1 MTTQSRGGGAIDLCY
16 ATTLRRASRRI
27 SQRYDH
33 ALAPVGLRATQFA
46 MLVTVQ
52 ERQPI
57 AINELADLLDLDRTT
72 AGKNVRPLEQHGLVA
87 TRTSPADRRIRT
99 IALTDAGADLI
110 ARALPLWRDAQR
122 DTEVQIGAALATD
135 LRERLRDLDIG

>member
-1 MTTQSRGGGAIDLCY
+1 MTTQPRGGGAIDLCY

-87 TRTSPADRRIRT
+87 TRTSPEDRRIRT

-110 ARALPLWRDAQR
+110 ALALPLWRDAQR